1 MPRISVIGQV
11 LPELKKRKKVAA
23 YARVSMET
31 EMLLHSLS
39 AQVSHYNGLIQKNP
53 DWEFAGIYADE
64 GISGRDTSH
73 RSDFNRLLADCD
85 AGKIDMVLVKSISR
99 FARDTVDTL
108 TVTRHLKELGID
120 VYFERENIHSISDE
134 GELLLTLLASFAQEE
149 SRSISENVKWGI
161 RKRFEKGIPNGHKAP
176 YGYEWDGEMYRAI
189 PEQGEVIKEI
199 FAKYLSGASAYGIAK
214 ELSERGVTGQKGVPM
229 DDSTIKFIL
238 TNPSYTGSMLL
249 QKNFISEGH
258 TRKRNKGELP
268 MYMVE
273 GMFEPLIPQAD
284 FEKAQ
289 LIRKQRADAA
299 ANKNPTLTAFSGL
312 VRCGECGCSASR
324 RTTKYGKKWN
334 CNTRERKGKD
344 VCGFRP
350 IYETELEQAAAAA
363 LGLVAF
369 DGDAVRR
376 EVSRIVIN
384 ADRIEFRMKN
394 GKAKEVMRAYQR
406 GRSAFSQKITC
417 GCCGR
422 KLECDYWK
430 MGPKGQKKKYK
441 VWVCRGCSFRRLL
454 DDDFRE
460 AVAEVLGR
468 EDCEPRFVKEV
479 AGVTAYEDRFEF
491 HFTDGEVAEWQRE

>member
-1 MPRISVIGQV
+1 MPKISVIEPLIPQ
-11 LPELKKRKKVAA
+11 LREKKKVAA

-39 AQVSHYNGLIQKNP
+39 AQVSYYNDLIQKNP
-53 DWEFAGIYADE
+53 DWEFAGVYADE
-64 GISGRDTSH
+64 GISGTGTAHRD
-73 RSDFNRLLADCD
+73 DFNRLLADCD

-108 TVTRHLKELGID
+108 TATRHLKELGID
-120 VYFERENIHSISDE
+120 VYFEREHIHSISDE

-161 RKRFEKGIPNGHKAP
+161 RKRFEQGIPNGHKAP
-176 YGYEWDGEMYRAI
+176 YGYEWDGEMYRVI

-199 FAKYLSGASAYGIAK
+199 FAKYLSGTSAYGIAK
-214 ELSERGVTGQKGVPM
+214 ELSKRGITGQKGVPM

-249 QKNFISEGH
+249 QKNYISEGH

-273 GMFEPLIPQAD
+273 GMFEPLILQGD

-289 LIRKQRADAA
+289 LIREQRADAA

-312 VRCGECGCSASR
+312 VKCGECGHSVSR

-334 CNTRERKGKD
+334 CNTRERKGKAE
-344 VCGFRP
+344 CGLRP
-350 IYETELEQAAAAA
+350 IYETELEQAVAKA
-363 LGLVAF
+363 LRLDAF
-369 DGDAVRR
+369 DREAVKR
-376 EVSRIVIN
+376 EVGQIVIN
-384 ADRIEFRMKN
+384 KDSIEFRMKN
-394 GKAKEVMRAYQR
+394 GQNREVMRAYQK
-406 GRSAFSQKITC
+406 GHSAFSQKITC
-417 GCCGR
+417 GCCGK

-430 MGPKGQKKKYK
+430 MGPKGQKEKYK

-454 DDDFRE
+454 DDEFRE

-468 EDCEPRFVKEV
+468 EDYEPRFVKEV
-479 AGVTAYEDRFEF
+479 AGVTAYEDRLEF
-491 HFTDGEVAEWQRE
+491 HFVEGRVVEWRRK

>member
-1 MPRISVIGQV
+1 MPRISVIGPV

-39 AQVSHYNGLIQKNP
+39 AQVSHYNELIQKNP

-161 RKRFEKGIPNGHKAP
+161 RKRFEQGIPNGHKAP
-176 YGYEWDGEMYRAI
+176 YGYEWDGEMYRII
-189 PEQGEVIKEI
+189 PEQGEIIKEI
-199 FAKYLSGASAYGIAK
+199 FAKYLSGTSAYGIAK
-214 ELSERGVTGQKGVPM
+214 ELSERGITGQKGVPM

-238 TNPSYTGSMLL
+238 GNLSYTGSMLL

-273 GMFEPLIPQAD
+273 GMFEPLIPQED

-289 LIRKQRADAA
+289 FIREERAENA
-299 ANKNPTLTAFSGL
+299 ANKKPVFTAFSGL

-344 VCGFRP
+344 VCGLRP
-350 IYETELEQAAAAA
+350 IYETELEQASAAA
-363 LGLVAF
+363 LGLDAF
-369 DGDAVRR
+369 DGDAVKR
-376 EVSRIVIN
+376 EVGRIVIN
-384 ADRIEFRMKN
+384 ADSIEFGMKN
-394 GKAKEVMRAYQR
+394 GRVRKIMRAYQR

-430 MGPKGQKKKYK
+430 IGPKGQKERRK
-441 VWVCRGCSFRRLL
+441 VWVCRGCTSRRLM

-460 AVAEVLGR
+460 AVAAVLGK
-468 EDCEPRFVKEV
+468 EDYEPRFVKEV
-479 AGVTAYEDRFEF
+479 ADVTAFEDRFEF
-491 HFTDGEVAEWQRE
+491 HFTDGEVLEWQRE

>member
-1 MPRISVIGQV
+1 MPRISVIRPA
-11 LPELKKRKKVAA
+11 LPELEKKKRVAA

-39 AQVSHYNGLIQKNP
+39 AQVSRYNELIQKNP
-53 DWEFAGIYADE
+53 EWEFAGIYADE
-64 GISGRDTSH
+64 GISGRDTGH

-99 FARDTVDTL
+99 FARDTVDAL

-120 VYFERENIHSISDE
+120 VYFEREDIHSISEE

-161 RKRFEKGIPNGHKAP
+161 RKRFEQGIPNGHKAP

-189 PEQGEVIKEI
+189 PGQGEVVREI
-199 FAKYLSGASAYGIAK
+199 FSKYLSGASAYGIAK

-229 DDSTIKFIL
+229 DDSAVKFIL
-238 TNPSYTGSMLL
+238 SNPSYTGSMLL

-273 GMFEPLIPQAD
+273 GMFEPLVTQAD

-289 LIRKQRADAA
+289 QIRAQRADAA
-299 ANKNPTLTAFSGL
+299 ANRNPVLTAFSGL
-312 VRCGECGCSASR
+312 VRCGECGCSVSR

-334 CNTRERKGKD
+334 CNTRERRGKAE
-344 VCGFRP
+344 CGLRP
-350 IYETELEQAAAAA
+350 IYETELEQAAASA
-363 LGLVAF
+363 LGLDSF
-369 DGDAVRR
+369 DGDAVKR
-376 EVSRIVIN
+376 EVGRIVIN
-384 ADRIEFRMKN
+384 ADSIEFGMKN
-394 GKAKEVMRAYQR
+394 GRARKVMRAYRR

-430 MGPKGQKKKYK
+430 MGPEGQKERRK
-441 VWVCRGCSFRRLL
+441 VWVCRGCTFRRLM
-454 DDDFRE
+454 DDELRE
-460 AVAEVLGR
+460 AVAAVLGSK
-468 EDCEPRFVKEV
+468 DYEPRFVKEV
-479 AGVTAYEDRFEF
+479 ADVAVFADRFEF
-491 HFTDGEVAEWQRE
+491 HFTEGGMAEWQRK

>member
-1 MPRISVIGQV
+1 MPRISVIRPA
-11 LPELKKRKKVAA
+11 LPELEKKKRVAA

-39 AQVSHYNGLIQKNP
+39 AQVSNYNELIQKNP
-53 DWEFAGIYADE
+53 EWEFAGIYADE

-99 FARDTVDTL
+99 FARDTVDAL

-120 VYFERENIHSISDE
+120 VYFEREDIHSISEE

-189 PEQGEVIKEI
+189 PGQGDVVREI
-199 FAKYLSGASAYGIAK
+199 FSKYLSGASAYGIAK
-214 ELSERGVTGQKGVPM
+214 ELSERGITGQKGVPM
-229 DDSTIKFIL
+229 DDSAVKFIL
-238 TNPSYTGSMLL
+238 SNPSYTGSMLL

-273 GMFEPLIPQAD
+273 GMFEPLVTQAD

-289 LIRKQRADAA
+289 RIREQRADAA
-299 ANKNPTLTAFSGL
+299 ANKNPVLTAFSGL
-312 VRCGECGCSASR
+312 VRCGECGCSVSR

-344 VCGFRP
+344 VCGLRP
-350 IYETELEQAAAAA
+350 VYESELEQAAASA
-363 LGLVAF
+363 LGLAAF
-369 DGDAVRR
+369 DGEAVRR

-384 ADRIEFRMKN
+384 ADSIEFSMKN
-394 GKAKEVMRAYQR
+394 GRVRKVMRAYKR

-430 MGPKGQKKKYK
+430 MGPEGQKERRK
-441 VWVCRGCSFRRLL
+441 VWVCRGCTSRRLM
-454 DDDFRE
+454 DDELRE
-460 AVAEVLGR
+460 AAAAVLGGA
-468 EDCEPRFVKEV
+468 DYEPRFVKEV
-479 AGVTAYEDRFEF
+479 ADVAVFEDRFEF
-491 HFTDGEVAEWQRE
+491 HFTGGGMAEWQRK

>member
-1 MPRISVIGQV
+1 MPKISVIEPLIPQ
-11 LPELKKRKKVAA
+11 LREKKKVAA

-39 AQVSHYNGLIQKNP
+39 AQVSYYNDLIQKNP
-53 DWEFAGIYADE
+53 DWEFAGVYADE
-64 GISGRDTSH
+64 GISGTGTAHRD
-73 RSDFNRLLADCD
+73 DFNRLLADCD

-108 TVTRHLKELGID
+108 TATRHLKELGID
-120 VYFERENIHSISDE
+120 VYFEREHIHSISDE

-161 RKRFEKGIPNGHKAP
+161 RKRFEQGIPNGHKAP
-176 YGYEWDGEMYRAI
+176 YGYEWDGEMYRVI

-199 FAKYLSGASAYGIAK
+199 FAKYLSGTSAYGIAK
-214 ELSERGVTGQKGVPM
+214 ELSKRGITGQKGVPM

-249 QKNFISEGH
+249 QKNYISEGH

-273 GMFEPLIPQAD
+273 GMFEPLILQGD

-289 LIRKQRADAA
+289 LIREQRADAA

-312 VRCGECGCSASR
+312 VKCGECGHSVSR

-334 CNTRERKGKD
+334 CNTRERKGKAE
-344 VCGFRP
+344 CGLRP
-350 IYETELEQAAAAA
+350 IYETELEQAAAKA
-363 LGLVAF
+363 LRLDAF
-369 DGDAVRR
+369 DGEAVKR
-376 EVSRIVIN
+376 EVGQIVIN
-384 ADRIEFRMKN
+384 KDSIEFCMKN
-394 GKAKEVMRAYQR
+394 GQSREVMRAYR
-406 GRSAFSQKITC
+406 KGHGAFSQKITC
-417 GCCGR
+417 GCCGK

-430 MGPKGQKKKYK
+430 MGPKGQKEKYK

-454 DDDFRE
+454 DDEFRE

-468 EDCEPRFVKEV
+468 EDYEPRFVKEV
-479 AGVTAYEDRFEF
+479 AGVTAYEDRLEF
-491 HFTDGEVAEWQRE
+491 HFVEGRVVEWRRK